1 MSNAIGFIETKGLVS
16 ALEAA
21 TVMLK
26 SSDVKL
32 IGFKEIGLAL
42 VTVIISGEEQS
53 VKDAL
58 DTASEAA
65 GCLGEVY
72 AVNII
77 KDIPREILEI
87 IKNYNTSI

>member
-42 VTVIISGEEQS
+42 V
-53 VKDAL
+53 
-58 DTASEAA
+58 
-65 GCLGEVY
+65 
-72 AVNII
+72 
-77 KDIPREILEI
+77 
-87 IKNYNTSI
+87 

>member
-32 IGFKEIGLAL
+32 IGLKEIGLAL

-77 KDIPREILEI
+77 KDIPSEILEI

>member
-16 ALEAA
+16 AVEAA

-26 SSDVKL
+26 YSDVKL
-32 IGFKEIGLAL
+32 IGFKKIGLAL
-42 VTVIISGEEQS
+42 ITVIISGEEQN

-58 DTASEAA
+58 DIASEAA

-77 KDIPREILEI
+77 KDIPNEILEI
-87 IKNYNTSI
+87 IKNNKTSI